1 MTQIQWQ
8 ANQIEATDD
17 ADLMELCYQNGW
29 TDGLPVVP
37 PTPDRVEKNVSR
49 YGQTAG

>member
-8 ANQIEATDD
+8 ANQIEAADD

-29 TDGLPVVP
+29 TDGLLLSH
-37 PTPDRVEKNVSR
+37 RHQLGSKKC
-49 YGQTAG
+49 